1 MERRVF
7 KRKFYEKMLA
17 WKRDKDGSTA
27 LMIKGARRV
36 GKSTIAEEFAKNEYE
51 SYILVDFTKVGPE
64 IPALFDDVSNLDRI
78 FMALQFYFN
87 VTLIPRKSVIILDE
101 IQECPKARQ
110 AIKELVGDHRYD
122 YIETGSLIS
131 IKRNTKGIRIPS
143 EETRLT
149 MYPMDYEE
157 FRWALG
163 DQTTVPLLQQAFSA
177 RQPLGDAAHR
187 KIMRDLRLYM
197 LVGGMPQAVNTYLN
211 TQNLSL
217 VDATKREI
225 LELYNDDFYKIDPTG
240 KAASLFNAIP
250 AQLSGNVHR
259 YQTTPI
265 VGEVENDSLIALLHE
280 MEESKTVNI
289 AHHVDD
295 PNVGFS
301 MTDNLDSFKMY
312 VGDTGLFVTLAFADK
327 EVTDNI
333 IYQKLLTDKLSANM
347 GYVYENIIAQMLTA
361 SGNKLFYHTFPD
373 GNRHFYEIDFLLSRA
388 QKICP
393 IEVKSSGYKTHKS
406 LDLFCEKYSNR
417 IKDRYLMYTKDLRKD
432 GQLLMVPVYM
442 APIL

>member
-1 MERRVF
+1 MEERVF
-7 KRKFYEKMLA
+7 KRKLYEKMLA

-64 IPALFDDVSNLDRI
+64 IPALFDDVSNLERI

-87 VTLIPRKSVIILDE
+87 VTLIPRKSVIVLDE

-110 AIKELVGDHRYD
+110 AIKELVKDHRYD

-131 IKRNTKGIRIPS
+131 INRNTKGIRIPS

-149 MYPMDYEE
+149 MLPMDYEE

-163 DQTTVPLLQQAFSA
+163 DQTTVPLLQQAFNS
-177 RQPLGDAAHR
+177 RQSLGDAAHR
-187 KIMRDLRLYM
+187 KVMRDLRLYM
-197 LVGGMPQAVNTYLN
+197 LVGGMPQAVNSYLD
-211 TQNLSL
+211 TQNLAL
-217 VDATKREI
+217 VDAVKREI

-240 KAASLFNAIP
+240 KAASLFKAIP
-250 AQLSGNVHR
+250 AQLSGNAHR
-259 YQTTPI
+259 YQITPV
-265 VGEVENDSLIALLHE
+265 VGDMESSSLQALLHE

-289 AHHVDD
+289 AHHADD
-295 PNVGFS
+295 PNVGLP
-301 MTDNLDSFKMY
+301 MTDNLETFKMY
-312 VGDTGLFVTLAFADK
+312 VGDTGLFVSLAFADK
-327 EVTDNI
+327 DVTENI
-333 IYQKLLTDKLSANM
+333 IYQKLLSDKLSANL
-347 GYVYENIIAQMLTA
+347 GYVYENLISQMLTA

-373 GNRHFYEIDFLLSRA
+373 NNRHFYEIDFLLSRA

-393 IEVKSSGYKTHKS
+393 IEVKSSGYKAHKS
-406 LDLFCEKYSNR
+406 LDLFCEKYSDR
-417 IKDRYLMYTKDLRKD
+417 ISNRYLMYTKDFGKD
-432 GQLLMVPVYM
+432 EQILMVPVYM
-442 APIL
+442 ASML

>member
-1 MERRVF
+1 MEERVF
-7 KRKFYEKMLA
+7 KRKFYEKMLV

-27 LMIKGARRV
+27 LMIKGARRI
-36 GKSTIAEEFAKNEYE
+36 GKSTIAEAFAKNEYE

-78 FMALQFYFN
+78 FLALQFYFN

-110 AIKELVGDHRYD
+110 AIKELVADHRYD

-131 IKRNTKGIRIPS
+131 VRRKTRGIRIPS

-177 RQPLGDAAHR
+177 RQPLGEAAHR
-187 KIMRDLRLYM
+187 KIMFDLRLYM
-197 LVGGMPQAVNTYLN
+197 LVGGMPQAVNTYLD
-211 TQNLSL
+211 TLNLSL

-240 KAASLFNAIP
+240 KAATLFKAIP

-259 YQTTPI
+259 YQTTPV
-265 VGEVENDSLIALLHE
+265 VGDVERDSLLALLHE
-280 MEESKTVNI
+280 MEESKMVNI

-301 MTDNLDSFKMY
+301 MTDNLDTFKMY

-327 EVTDNI
+327 EVTENI
-333 IYQKLLTDKLSANM
+333 IYQKLLSDKLSANM
-347 GYVYENIIAQMLTA
+347 GYVYENVIAQMLTA
-361 SGNKLFYHTFPD
+361 SGNKLFYHSFPD
-373 GNRHFYEIDFLLSRA
+373 ENRHYYEIDFLLSRA

-393 IEVKSSGYKTHKS
+393 IEVKASGYKTHKS
-406 LDLFCEKYSNR
+406 LDMFCEKYSDR
-417 IKDRYLMYTKDLRKD
+417 IKDRYLMYTKDTRKD

-442 APIL
+442 APFL

>member
-1 MERRVF
+1 MEERVF
-7 KRKFYEKMLA
+7 KRKLYEKMLA

-64 IPALFDDVSNLDRI
+64 IPALFDDVSNLERI

-87 VTLIPRKSVIILDE
+87 VTLIPRKSVIVLDE

-110 AIKELVGDHRYD
+110 AIKELVKDHRYD

-149 MYPMDYEE
+149 MLPMDYEE

-163 DQTTVPLLQQAFSA
+163 DQTTVPLLQQAFNS
-177 RQPLGDAAHR
+177 RQSLGDAAHR
-187 KIMRDLRLYM
+187 KVMRDLRLYM
-197 LVGGMPQAVNTYLN
+197 LVGGMPQAVNSYLD
-211 TQNLSL
+211 TQNLAL
-217 VDATKREI
+217 VDAVKREI

-240 KAASLFNAIP
+240 KAASLFKAIP
-250 AQLSGNVHR
+250 AQLSGNAHR
-259 YQTTPI
+259 YQITPV
-265 VGEVENDSLIALLHE
+265 VGDMESSSLQALLHE

-289 AHHVDD
+289 AHHADD
-295 PNVGFS
+295 PNVGLP
-301 MTDNLDSFKMY
+301 MTDNLETFKMY
-312 VGDTGLFVTLAFADK
+312 VGDTGLFVSLAFADK
-327 EVTDNI
+327 DVTENI
-333 IYQKLLTDKLSANM
+333 ICQKLLSDKLSANL
-347 GYVYENIIAQMLTA
+347 GYVYENLIAQMLTA

-373 GNRHFYEIDFLLSRA
+373 NNRHFYEIDFLLSRA

-393 IEVKSSGYKTHKS
+393 IEVKSSGYNAHKS
-406 LDLFCEKYSNR
+406 LDMFCEKYSDR
-417 IKDRYLMYTKDLRKD
+417 ISNRYLMYTKDFGKD
-432 GQLLMVPVYM
+432 EQILMVPVYM
-442 APIL
+442 ASML

>member
-1 MERRVF
+1 MEERVF
-7 KRKFYEKMLA
+7 KRKLYEKMLA

-64 IPALFDDVSNLDRI
+64 IPALFDDVSNLERI

-87 VTLIPRKSVIILDE
+87 VTLIPRKSVIVLDE

-110 AIKELVGDHRYD
+110 AIKELVKDHRYD

-149 MYPMDYEE
+149 MLPMDYEE

-163 DQTTVPLLQQAFSA
+163 DQTTVPLLQQAFNS
-177 RQPLGDAAHR
+177 RQSLGDAAHR
-187 KIMRDLRLYM
+187 KVMRDLRLYM
-197 LVGGMPQAVNTYLN
+197 LVGGMPQAVNSYLD
-211 TQNLSL
+211 TQNLAL
-217 VDATKREI
+217 VDAVKREI

-240 KAASLFNAIP
+240 KAASLFKAIP
-250 AQLSGNVHR
+250 AQLSGNAHR
-259 YQTTPI
+259 YQITPV
-265 VGEVENDSLIALLHE
+265 VGDMESSSLQALLHE

-289 AHHVDD
+289 AHHADD
-295 PNVGFS
+295 PNVGLP
-301 MTDNLDSFKMY
+301 MTDNLETFKMY
-312 VGDTGLFVTLAFADK
+312 VGDTGLFVSLAFADK
-327 EVTDNI
+327 YVTENI
-333 IYQKLLTDKLSANM
+333 IYQKLLSDKLSANL
-347 GYVYENIIAQMLTA
+347 GYVYENLIAQMLTA

-373 GNRHFYEIDFLLSRA
+373 NNRHFYEIDFLLSRA

-393 IEVKSSGYKTHKS
+393 IEVKSSGYKAHKS
-406 LDLFCEKYSNR
+406 LDLFCEKYSDR
-417 IKDRYLMYTKDLRKD
+417 IGNRYLMYTKDFGKD
-432 GQLLMVPVYM
+432 EQILMVPVYM
-442 APIL
+442 ASML

>member
-1 MERRVF
+1 MEERIF

-17 WKRDKDGSTA
+17 WKRDNDGRTA

-87 VTLIPRKSVIILDE
+87 VTLTPRKSVIILDE

-110 AIKELVGDHRYD
+110 AIKELVKDHRYD

-131 IKRNTKGIRIPS
+131 VRRKTQGIRIPS

-157 FRWALG
+157 FRWAMG
-163 DQTTVPLLQQAFSA
+163 DETTVPLLAQAFVD
-177 RQPLGDAAHR
+177 RHPLGDAAHR

-197 LVGGMPQAVNTYLN
+197 LVGGMPQTVNTYLD

-217 VDATKREI
+217 VDATKR
-225 LELYNDDFYKIDPTG
+225 
-240 KAASLFNAIP
+240 ASLFKAIP
-250 AQLSGNVHR
+250 AQLAGNAHR
-259 YQTTPI
+259 YQITPVI
-265 VGEVENDSLIALLHE
+265 GEVEDTALLRLLHE
-280 MEESKTVNI
+280 MEESKTVNV
-289 AHHVDD
+289 AHHVDN
-295 PNVGFS
+295 PNVGLP
-301 MTDNLDSFKMY
+301 MTDKWDTFKMY

-327 EVTDNI
+327 EVTENI
-333 IYQKLLTDKLSANM
+333 IYQKLLSDKLAANL
-347 GYVYENIIAQMLTA
+347 GYVYENMIAQMLTA

-373 GNRHFYEIDFLLSRA
+373 KNKHFYEIDFILSRA

-406 LDLFCEKYSNR
+406 LDLFCEKYSDR
-417 IKDRYLMYTKDLRKD
+417 IRNRYLMYTKDLSKD
-432 GQLLMVPVYM
+432 GALQMVPVYM
-442 APIL
+442 APFL

>member
-1 MERRVF
+1 MEERVF
-7 KRKFYEKMLA
+7 KRKLYENMLA

-87 VTLIPRKSVIILDE
+87 VTLIPRKSVIVLDE

-110 AIKELVGDHRYD
+110 AIKELVKDHRYD

-149 MYPMDYEE
+149 MLPMDYEE

-163 DQTTVPLLQQAFSA
+163 DQTTVPLLQQAFNS
-177 RQPLGDAAHR
+177 RQSLGDAAHR
-187 KIMRDLRLYM
+187 KVMRDLRLYM
-197 LVGGMPQAVNTYLN
+197 LVGGMPQAVNSYLD

-217 VDATKREI
+217 VDAVKREI

-240 KAASLFNAIP
+240 KAASLFKAIP
-250 AQLSGNVHR
+250 AQLSGNAHR
-259 YQTTPI
+259 YQITPV
-265 VGEVENDSLIALLHE
+265 VGDMESSSLQALLHE

-289 AHHVDD
+289 AHHADD
-295 PNVGFS
+295 PNVGLP
-301 MTDNLDSFKMY
+301 MTDNLETFKMY
-312 VGDTGLFVTLAFADK
+312 VGDTGLFVSLAFADK
-327 EVTDNI
+327 DVTENI
-333 IYQKLLTDKLSANM
+333 IYQKLLSDKLSANL
-347 GYVYENIIAQMLTA
+347 GYVYENLISQMLTA

-373 GNRHFYEIDFLLSRA
+373 NNRHFYEIDFLLSRA

-393 IEVKSSGYKTHKS
+393 IEVKSSGYKAHKS
-406 LDLFCEKYSNR
+406 LDLFCEKYSDR
-417 IKDRYLMYTKDLRKD
+417 ISNRYLMYTKDFGKD
-432 GQLLMVPVYM
+432 EQILMVPVYM
-442 APIL
+442 ASML

>member
-1 MERRVF
+1 MAHKNFAQGKKHTIFAHKEVTCYMEERIF

-17 WKRDKDGSTA
+17 WKRDNDGRTA

-87 VTLIPRKSVIILDE
+87 VTLTPRKSVIILDE

-110 AIKELVGDHRYD
+110 AIKELVKDHRYD

-131 IKRNTKGIRIPS
+131 VRRKTQGIRIPS

-157 FRWALG
+157 FRWAMG
-163 DQTTVPLLQQAFSA
+163 DETTVPLLAQAFA
-177 RQPLGDAAHR
+177 DRHPLGDAAHR

-197 LVGGMPQAVNTYLN
+197 LIGGMPQAVTTYLD

-225 LELYNDDFYKIDPTG
+225 LGLYDEDFYKIDPTG
-240 KAASLFNAIP
+240 KAASLFKAIP
-250 AQLSGNVHR
+250 AQLAGNAHR
-259 YQTTPI
+259 YQITPVI
-265 VGEVENDSLIALLHE
+265 GEVEDTALLTLLHE
-280 MEESKTVNI
+280 MEESKTVNV

-295 PNVGFS
+295 PN
-301 MTDNLDSFKMY
+301 
-312 VGDTGLFVTLAFADK
+312 
-327 EVTDNI
+327 
-333 IYQKLLTDKLSANM
+333 
-347 GYVYENIIAQMLTA
+347 A
-361 SGNKLFYHTFPD
+361 SRG
-373 GNRHFYEIDFLLSRA
+373 
-388 QKICP
+388 
-393 IEVKSSGYKTHKS
+393 
-406 LDLFCEKYSNR
+406 
-417 IKDRYLMYTKDLRKD
+417 
-432 GQLLMVPVYM
+432 
-442 APIL
+442 

>member
-1 MERRVF
+1 MEERVF
-7 KRKFYEKMLA
+7 KRKLYEKMLA

-64 IPALFDDVSNLDRI
+64 IPALFDDVSNLERI

-87 VTLIPRKSVIILDE
+87 VTLIPRKSVIVLDE

-110 AIKELVGDHRYD
+110 AIKELVKDHRYD

-149 MYPMDYEE
+149 MLPMDYEE

-163 DQTTVPLLQQAFSA
+163 DQTTVPLLQQAFNS
-177 RQPLGDAAHR
+177 RQSLGDAAHR
-187 KIMRDLRLYM
+187 KVMRDLRLYM
-197 LVGGMPQAVNTYLN
+197 LVGGMPQAVNSYLD
-211 TQNLSL
+211 TQNLAL
-217 VDATKREI
+217 VDAVKREI

-240 KAASLFNAIP
+240 KAASLFKAIP
-250 AQLSGNVHR
+250 AQLSGNAHR
-259 YQTTPI
+259 YQITPV
-265 VGEVENDSLIALLHE
+265 VGDMESSSLQALLHE

-289 AHHVDD
+289 AHHADD
-295 PNVGFS
+295 PNVGLP
-301 MTDNLDSFKMY
+301 MTDNLETFKMY
-312 VGDTGLFVTLAFADK
+312 VGDTGLFVSLAFADK
-327 EVTDNI
+327 DVTENI
-333 IYQKLLTDKLSANM
+333 IYQKLLSDKLSANL
-347 GYVYENIIAQMLTA
+347 GYVYENLISQMLTA

-373 GNRHFYEIDFLLSRA
+373 NNRHFYEIDFLLSRA

-393 IEVKSSGYKTHKS
+393 IEVKSSGYKAHKS
-406 LDLFCEKYSNR
+406 LDLFCEKYSDR
-417 IKDRYLMYTKDLRKD
+417 ISNRYLMYTKDFGKD
-432 GQLLMVPVYM
+432 EQILMVPVYM
-442 APIL
+442 ASML

>member
-1 MERRVF
+1 MEERIF
-7 KRKFYEKMLA
+7 KRKLYENMLA
-17 WKRDKDGSTA
+17 WKRDKNGSTA
-27 LMIKGARRV
+27 LIIKGARRV

-87 VTLIPRKSVIILDE
+87 VTLIPRKSVIVLDE

-110 AIKELVGDHRYD
+110 AIKELVKDHRYD

-149 MYPMDYEE
+149 MLPMDYEE

-163 DQTTVPLLQQAFSA
+163 DRTTVPLLQQAFNS
-177 RQPLGDAAHR
+177 RQSLGDAAHR
-187 KIMRDLRLYM
+187 KVMRDLRLYM
-197 LVGGMPQAVNTYLN
+197 LVGGMPQAVNSYLD
-211 TQNLSL
+211 TQNLAL
-217 VDATKREI
+217 VDAVKREI

-240 KAASLFNAIP
+240 KAASLFKAIP
-250 AQLSGNVHR
+250 AQLSGNAHR
-259 YQTTPI
+259 YQITPV
-265 VGEVENDSLIALLHE
+265 VGGMESSSLQALLHE

-289 AHHVDD
+289 AHHADD
-295 PNVGFS
+295 PNVGLP
-301 MTDNLDSFKMY
+301 MTDNLETFKMY
-312 VGDTGLFVTLAFADK
+312 VGDTGLFVSLAFADK
-327 EVTDNI
+327 DVTENI
-333 IYQKLLTDKLSANM
+333 IYQKLLSDKLSANL
-347 GYVYENIIAQMLTA
+347 GYVYENLIAQMLTA

-373 GNRHFYEIDFLLSRA
+373 NNRHFYEIDFLLSRA

-393 IEVKSSGYKTHKS
+393 IEVKSSGYNAHKS
-406 LDLFCEKYSNR
+406 LDMFCEKYSDR
-417 IKDRYLMYTKDLRKD
+417 IDNRYLVYTKDFGRD
-432 GQLLMVPVYM
+432 NQILMVPVYM
-442 APIL
+442 TPML

>member
-1 MERRVF
+1 MEGRVF

-163 DQTTVPLLQQAFSA
+163 DQTTVPLLQQAFYA
-177 RQPLGDAAHR
+177 RLPLGDAAHR

-373 GNRHFYEIDFLLSRA
+373 ENRHLYEIDFLLSRA

-406 LDLFCEKYSNR
+406 LDLFCKKYSNR